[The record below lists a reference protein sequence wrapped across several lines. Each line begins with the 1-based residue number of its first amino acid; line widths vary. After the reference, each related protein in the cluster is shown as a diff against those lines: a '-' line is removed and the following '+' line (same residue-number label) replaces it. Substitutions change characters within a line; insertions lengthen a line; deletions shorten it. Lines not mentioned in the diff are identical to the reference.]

1 LIRRWTF
8 EIASSHSAPRNDRP
22 LSCRHCERSEAISWT
37 TRVRR
42 FALIILLSLL
52 AAPAHAH
59 KPSDSYL
66 ALSLHGEELTGQ
78 WDIALRDLDYAIGLD
93 ADGNGEITWG
103 EVKAKHEEI
112 AAYAL
117 ARLWIAAD
125 GANCPTTVTEH
136 LIDNHSDGA
145 YEVMRFAVRCPAAPE
160 VLSIKYSLFFDLDP
174 QHRGLLRL
182 EDQGLTHTA
191 VFSPEDNTWR
201 LEGHSVAVWRQF
213 LEYFETGV
221 WHIWT
226 GFDHILF
233 LCALLLPAVLEHR
246 HGRWEAVAS
255 FLQAFLEVLSIVTAF
270 TIAHSIT
277 LSLAVLGFIA
287 LPSRLIEST
296 IAASVVV
303 AALNNLYPLIEKRLW
318 LIAFVFGLVH
328 GLGFANVLTDLA
340 LPKPALAVSLVSFNL
355 GVEAGQLAIVAAFL
369 PFAYLSRRSWLYPRL
384 VLGAGSFSIVAVAS
398 VWLLER
404 SLNVRIFS

>member
-1 LIRRWTF
+1 MKRLI
-8 EIASSHSAPRNDRP
+8 A
-22 LSCRHCERSEAISWT
+22 
-37 TRVRR
+37 
-42 FALIILLSLL
+42 ALMVAAGLAGVLLSS
-52 AAPAHAH
+52 ASAH
-59 KPSDSYL
+59 KSSDSYL
-66 ALSLHGEELTGQ
+66 SLSLDGEHISGQ

-93 ADGNGEITWG
+93 TDNDGVITWG
-103 EVKAKHEEI
+103 ELRAHQRAI
-112 AAYAL
+112 AAVAL
-117 ARLWIAAD
+117 SNLRLEAD
-125 GANCPTTVTEH
+125 GRACATRATDH
-136 LIDNHSDGA
+136 LVDEHSDGA
-145 YEVMRFAVRCPAAPE
+145 YEVLRFTADCSAVPE
-160 VLSIKYSLFFDLDP
+160 NLSIKYTFLFDVDP

-182 EDQGLTHTA
+182 EERGRTHTA
-191 VFSPEDNTWR
+191 VFSPDHETWQ
-201 LEGHSVAVWRQF
+201 LEGHSVALGRQF
-213 LEYFETGV
+213 LDYFRTGV

-246 HGRWEAVAS
+246 CGRWQAVAS
-255 FLQAFLEVLSIVTAF
+255 FRQAFLEVLSIVTAF

-318 LIAFVFGLVH
+318 LVAFVFGLVH

-369 PFAYLSRRSWLYPRL
+369 PLAYLSRRSWFYPRL
-384 VLGAGSFSIVAVAS
+384 VLGAGSLSIVAVAS

-404 SLNVRIFS
+404 SLDISIIS

>member
-1 LIRRWTF
+1 MTDEF
-8 EIASSHSAPRNDRP
+8 P
-22 LSCRHCERSEAISWT
+22 CRHCERSEAISWT
-37 TRVRR
+37 TRVGR
-42 FALIILLSLL
+42 FALILLLSLL

-66 ALSLHGEELTGQ
+66 ALSLHGDELTGQ
-78 WDIALRDLDYAIGLD
+78 WDIALRDFDYAIGLD
-93 ADGNGEITWG
+93 ADGSGEITWG

-112 AAYAL
+112 TAYAL
-117 ARLWIAAD
+117 TRLSIAAD
-125 GANCPTTVTEH
+125 GANCPMMVTEH

-201 LEGHSVAVWRQF
+201 LEGHSVALGRQF

-233 LCALLLPAVLEHR
+233 LCALLLPAVLEYR
-246 HGRWEAVAS
+246 GGRWHAVAS
-255 FLQAFLEVLSIVTAF
+255 FRQAFLEVLSIVTAF

-318 LIAFVFGLVH
+318 VVAFVFGLVH
-328 GLGFANVLTDLA
+328 GFGFANVLTDLA

-355 GVEAGQLAIVAAFL
+355 GVEAGQLAIVTAFL
-369 PFAYLSRRSWLYPRL
+369 PLAYLARRSWFYPRL
-384 VLGAGSFSIVAVAS
+384 VLWAGSLSIVAVAS
-398 VWLLER
+398 VWLLEQ
-404 SLNVRIFS
+404 SLNVSIFS

>member
-1 LIRRWTF
+1 MRL
-8 EIASSHSAPRNDRP
+8 
-22 LSCRHCERSEAISWT
+22 L
-37 TRVRR
+37 V
-42 FALIILLSLL
+42 LVLLLSVLVT
-52 AAPAHAH
+52 APADAH

-66 ALSLHGEELTGQ
+66 ALSVQGDRVSGQ
-78 WDIALRDLDYAIGLD
+78 WDIALRDLDFAIGLD

-103 EVKAKHEEI
+103 EVKAKHKEI

-117 ARLWIAAD
+117 ARLRIAAD
-125 GANCPTTVTEH
+125 GASCSTTVREH

-145 YEVMRFAVRCPAAPE
+145 YEVMRFSADCPAAPE
-160 VLSIKYSLFFDLDP
+160 VLTIKYTLLFDLDP

-182 EDQGLTHTA
+182 EEQGRTHNA
-191 VFSPEDNTWR
+191 IFSPEHDTWR
-201 LEGHSVAVWRQF
+201 LEGHSVALGRQF
-213 LEYFETGV
+213 FEYFRTGV

-233 LCALLLPAVLEHR
+233 LCSLLLPAVLER
-246 HGRWEAVAS
+246 GRGRWQAVTT
-255 FLQAFLEVLSIVTAF
+255 FHPAFFEVLRIVTAF
-270 TIAHSIT
+270 TISHSIT
-277 LSLAVLGFIA
+277 LSLAVLGFIT

-296 IAASVVV
+296 IAASVVI

-318 LIAFVFGLVH
+318 IVAFLFGLVH

-369 PFAYLSRRSWLYPRL
+369 PLAYLTRRSWLYPRL
-384 VLGAGSFSIVAVAS
+384 VVGAGSLGIAAVAS
-398 VWLLER
+398 VWLIER
-404 SLNVRIFS
+404 SLNVSIFS

>member
-1 LIRRWTF
+1 MTWL
-8 EIASSHSAPRNDRP
+8 PDG
-22 LSCRHCERSEAISWT
+22 HCERSEAISRF
-37 TRVRR
+37 TRVLRL
-42 FALIILLSLL
+42 ALALLSLWFV
-52 AAPAHAH
+52 PAHAH

-66 ALSLHGEELTGQ
+66 SLWVQGDHLTGQ

-93 ADGNGEITWG
+93 ADGNGEITWV
-103 EVKAKHEEI
+103 EVKAKHKEI

-117 ARLWIAAD
+117 ARLSIAAD
-125 GANCPTTVTEH
+125 GVSCPSTVSEH

-145 YEVMRFAVRCPAAPE
+145 YEVMRFTADCPSAPE
-160 VLSIKYSLFFDLDP
+160 VLTIKYTLLFDLDP

-182 EDQGLTHTA
+182 EEQGRTQTA
-191 VFSPEDNTWR
+191 IFSPEHDTWR
-201 LEGHSVAVWRQF
+201 LQGHSVALGRQF
-213 LEYFETGV
+213 LEYFRTGV

-233 LCALLLPAVLEHR
+233 LCSLLLPAVLER
-246 HGRWEAVAS
+246 GRGRWQAVTT
-255 FLQAFLEVLSIVTAF
+255 FRPAFFEVLSIVTAF

-277 LSLAVLGFIA
+277 LSLAVLGFIT

-296 IAASVVV
+296 IAASVVI
-303 AALNNLYPLIEKRLW
+303 AALNNLCPLIEKRLW
-318 LIAFVFGLVH
+318 IVAFLFGLVH

-369 PFAYLSRRSWLYPRL
+369 PLAYLARRSWLYPRL
-384 VLGAGSFSIVAVAS
+384 VVGAGSLGIAAVAS
-398 VWLLER
+398 VWLVER
-404 SLNVRIFS
+404 SLDVRIFS

>member
-1 LIRRWTF
+1 MRR
-8 EIASSHSAPRNDRP
+8 
-22 LSCRHCERSEAISWT
+22 L
-37 TRVRR
+37 
-42 FALIILLSLL
+42 ALILLLSLSI
-52 AAPAHAH
+52 APAYAH

-66 ALSLHGEELTGQ
+66 ALSLAGDRLSGQ

-103 EVKAKHEEI
+103 EVKAKHKEI

-117 ARLWIAAD
+117 ARLAIDAD
-125 GANCPTTVTEH
+125 GVLCPLTFGEH

-145 YEVMRFAVRCPAAPE
+145 YAVLRFAAQCAAVPRVLTVRYT
-160 VLSIKYSLFFDLDP
+160 LLFDLDP
-174 QHRGLLRL
+174 QHRGLLRFEQPRQTL
-182 EDQGLTHTA
+182 TA
-191 VFSPEDNTWR
+191 VFSPDRNTWQ
-201 LEGHSVAVWRQF
+201 LDGHSPALARQF

-246 HGRWEAVAS
+246 GGRWQAVAT
-255 FLQAFLEVLSIVTAF
+255 FRQAFFEVAGIVTAF

-277 LSLAVLGFIA
+277 LSLAVLGFVVV
-287 LPSRLIEST
+287 PSRLIESA

-318 LIAFVFGLVH
+318 VVAFLFGLVH
-328 GLGFANVLTDLA
+328 GLGFANVLTDLG
-340 LPKPALAVSLVSFNL
+340 LPRSALAVSLVSFNL
-355 GVEAGQLAIVAAFL
+355 GVEAGQLAIVTVFL
-369 PFAYLSRRSWLYPRL
+369 PLAYLSRRSWFYPRV
-384 VLGAGSFSIVAVAS
+384 VLGFGSCCIAAIAS
-398 VWLLER
+398 LWLIER
-404 SLNVRIFS
+404 SLDLSIVS

>member
-1 LIRRWTF
+1 M
-8 EIASSHSAPRNDRP
+8 
-22 LSCRHCERSEAISWT
+22 
-37 TRVRR
+37 
-42 FALIILLSLL
+42 ILLLL
-52 AAPAHAH
+52 SVWAAPAHAH

-66 ALSLHGEELTGQ
+66 ALSLQGDQLSGQ
-78 WDIALRDLDYAIGLD
+78 WDIALRDLDFAIGLD

-103 EVKAKHEEI
+103 EVKAKHQEI

-117 ARLWIAAD
+117 SRLVIAAD
-125 GANCPTTVTEH
+125 GTSCPITVTEH

-145 YEVMRFAVRCPAAPE
+145 YEVMRFSADCPAAPRI
-160 VLSIKYSLFFDLDP
+160 LSIKYTLLFDIDP
-174 QHRGLLRL
+174 LHRGLLRL
-182 EDQGLTHTA
+182 EDQGGTYTA
-191 VFSPEDNTWR
+191 VFSPDHETWQ
-201 LEGHSVAVWRQF
+201 LEAHLVALGRQF
-213 LEYFETGV
+213 LDFFRTGV

-233 LCALLLPAVLEHR
+233 LCALLLPAVLELR
-246 HGRWEAVAS
+246 GGRWQAVAT
-255 FLQAFLEVLSIVTAF
+255 FRQAFLDVIGIVTAF

-318 LIAFVFGLVH
+318 VVAFVFGLVH

-340 LPKPALAVSLVSFNL
+340 LPKSALAISLVSFNL
-355 GVEAGQLAIVAAFL
+355 GVEAGQLAIVATFL
-369 PFAYLSRRSWLYPRL
+369 PLAYLSRRSWLYPRL
-384 VLGAGSFSIVAVAS
+384 ALGAGSLSIAVVAS
-398 VWLLER
+398 VWLIER
-404 SLNVRIFS
+404 SLNISISS